1 MPDRATLRSL
11 VETTAD
17 TLISRGLVNAVQSV
31 TEGDEDGLHYVEIQL
46 LVPEYIY
53 EDDDRLDDV
62 YLAFQMIESG
72 EMVVTVSAHPDR
84 RN

>member
-1 MPDRATLRSL
+1 MPSLAALKSQVEATA
-11 VETTAD
+11 AD
-17 TLISRGLVNAVQSV
+17 LIKAGLANTIQSI
-31 TEGDEDGLHYVEIQL
+31 TDGDENGLLYVEIKL

-53 EDDDRLDDV
+53 EDDDRLDEV
-62 YLAFQMIESG
+62 YLAFQLIESG